1 LRKDLMAQ
9 RRPLETFDRILAL
22 GLKACGVICLLGLL
36 AMISAMIFVR
46 FVPVSSMGWADE
58 IVELAFVCM
67 VFLGSAVL
75 WKERS
80 HFRVDIIPLWLEG
93 TRAGAFL
100 KVFLNILSLV
110 FFLVF
115 TYQAVVLTVRT
126 TDNSPILDLPKL
138 LWYAVLPISGGVFI
152 GYTIRDL
159 WLLFRG
165 RPMT

>member
-1 LRKDLMAQ
+1 
-9 RRPLETFDRILAL
+9 
-22 GLKACGVICLLGLL
+22 
-36 AMISAMIFVR
+36 
-46 FVPVSSMGWADE
+46 MGWADE

-80 HFRVDIIPLWLEG
+80 HFRVDLIPHWLEG
-93 TRAGAFL
+93 SGAGTIL
-100 KVFLNILSLV
+100 KVVLNTLSLA

-115 TYQAVVLTVRT
+115 TYQGVILTMRT
-126 TDNSPILDLPKL
+126 TDNSPILDLPKF
-138 LWYAVLPISGGVFI
+138 LWYGVLPISGGVFI

-165 RPMT
+165 RAASR

>member
-1 LRKDLMAQ
+1 MAQ
-9 RRPLETFDRILAL
+9 ARSLEKFDRILTM
-22 GLKACGVICLLGLL
+22 GLKASGVICLVGLL
-36 AMISAMIFVR
+36 SMISAMIFVR

-58 IVELAFVCM
+58 IVELAFVYM

-80 HFRVDIIPLWLEG
+80 HFRVDMIPLWLGG
-93 TRAGAFL
+93 TRAGTFL
-100 KVFLNILSLV
+100 QIFLNILSLA

-115 TYQAVVLTVRT
+115 TYQGVILTLRT

-138 LWYAVLPISGGVFI
+138 LWYVVLPISGGIFI

-159 WLLFRG
+159 WFLFRG
-165 RPMT
+165 RPLT

>member
-1 LRKDLMAQ
+1 MAQ
-9 RRPLETFDRILAL
+9 HRFLEAFDRILTL
-22 GLKACGVICLLGLL
+22 GLKASSVICLVGLL
-36 AMISAMIFVR
+36 SMISAMIFVR

-58 IVELAFVCM
+58 IVELAFVYM

-80 HFRVDIIPLWLEG
+80 HFRVDMIPLWLGG
-93 TRAGAFL
+93 TRAGTFL
-100 KVFLNILSLV
+100 KVFLNILSLA

-115 TYQAVVLTVRT
+115 TYQGVILTLRT

-138 LWYAVLPISGGVFI
+138 LWYGVLPISGGVFI

-165 RPMT
+165 RPLP